1 MTQPASGDIPK
12 VLAFDGGRLDP
23 DRRATGGIMTSKTNS
38 LSRRGVMKG
47 ALGAV
52 AASTVPTGWAI
63 AQAKPL
69 KVGLMLPYSGT
80 FAKLGENIT
89 LAVEMLIAEKG
100 GKLGGR
106 EIQIV
111 KLDDESKPENGPQN
125 AERLVKRDAVDVLI
139 GTVHSGVQMGIHKVV
154 SESGTLCIVPNAGAN
169 SVTRELCVKNV
180 FRTSFTNWQPAHGM
194 GLALGKRG
202 IKKAAWIT
210 WDYAA
215 GAESGQGFKEGLEK
229 HGGQVVKT
237 LTLKFPET
245 NFQPLLA
252 QIPDLGVEAVGSFF
266 AGGGAVQ
273 FVKEYK
279 AAGIKVPLC
288 GSGFLTEG
296 VLGPQGDAAEGIETA
311 LHYGDG
317 IDSARNVAFRKAF
330 KVKAQ
335 RDADVYAV
343 QGYDAAQLLAIGL
356 EAVKGNMDDE
366 AGLYKAMRAAKF
378 ESPRGPVSISPS
390 QDIVHNIYLR
400 RAEKGE
406 NKVIGVAAEN
416 LADPGTGCK
425 L

>member
-1 MTQPASGDIPK
+1 MTA
-12 VLAFDGGRLDP
+12 
-23 DRRATGGIMTSKTNS
+23 DRS
-38 LSRRGVMKG
+38 LSRRRLIKG
-47 ALGAV
+47 GLAVGA
-52 AASTVPTGWAI
+52 AATMPTTFAI

-89 LAVEMLIAEKG
+89 FAVEMLIAEKG

-106 EIQIV
+106 AIEIV

-125 AERLVKRDAVDVLI
+125 AERLVKRDGVDVLI

-154 SESGTLCIVPNAGAN
+154 RETGTLTIVPNAGAN
-169 SVTRELCVKNV
+169 AVTRQLCAKNV
-180 FRTSFTNWQPAHGM
+180 FRTSFSNWQPAHGM

-202 IKKAAWIT
+202 VKKAAWVT

-215 GAESGQGFKEGLEK
+215 GKEAGEGFREGLEK
-229 HGGQVVKT
+229 HGGKVVQT

-252 QIPDLGVEAVGSFF
+252 QIPGLDVEVVGSFF

-279 AAGIKVPLC
+279 AAGLKVPLC

-296 VLGPQGDAAEGIETA
+296 TLQAQGEAAEGIETA

-317 IDSARNVAFRKAF
+317 LDNAKNAAFRKAF
-330 KVKAQ
+330 KDKTQ

-343 QGYDAAQLLAIGL
+343 QGYDAAQLLAVGL
-356 EAVKGNMDDE
+356 EAVKGNLDDE
-366 AGLYKAMRAAKF
+366 AGLYKAMRSAKI
-378 ESPRGPVSISPS
+378 ESPRGPISMSPS
-390 QDIVHNIYLR
+390 QEVVHNIYLR
-400 RAEKGE
+400 RAEKGQ
-406 NKVIGVAAEN
+406 NKVVGIAAEA

>member
-1 MTQPASGDIPK
+1 MTRSTIHG
-12 VLAFDGGRLDP
+12 
-23 DRRATGGIMTSKTNS
+23 
-38 LSRRGVMKG
+38 LSRRRVLAG
-47 ALGAV
+47 AAAVTGA
-52 AASTVPTGWAI
+52 AAFPTRFAI

-89 LAVEMLIAEKG
+89 FAIEQLIAERG

-106 EIQIV
+106 EVQIV

-154 SESGTLCIVPNAGAN
+154 RESGTLCIVPNAGAVA
-169 SVTRELCVKNV
+169 VTRDLCAKNV
-180 FRTSFTNWQPAHGM
+180 FRTSFTNWQPAYGM
-194 GLALGKRG
+194 GLALGKKG
-202 IKKAAWIT
+202 VKKAAWIT

-215 GAESGQGFKEGLEK
+215 GAESGAGFKEGLEK
-229 HGGQVVKT
+229 GGGQVVQT

-252 QIPDLGVEAVGSFF
+252 QVPGLGVDAVGAFF

-279 AAGIKVPLC
+279 AAGLKVPLV

-296 VLGPQGDAAEGIETA
+296 VLGPQGEAAEGIETA

-317 IDSARNVAFRKAF
+317 IDNPQNAAFRKAF
-330 KVKAQ
+330 KDKTQ

-356 EAVKGNMDDE
+356 EAVKGNLEDE
-366 AGLYKAMRAAKF
+366 ANLYKAMREAKF
-378 ESPRGPVSISPS
+378 SSPRGPVSMSKS
-390 QDIVHNIYLR
+390 QEIVHNIYLR

-406 NKVIGVAAEN
+406 NKVIGVAAEA
-416 LADPGTGCK
+416 LTDPGTGCK

>member
-1 MTQPASGDIPK
+1 MTT
-12 VLAFDGGRLDP
+12 RLHP
-23 DRRATGGIMTSKTNS
+23 
-38 LSRRGVMKG
+38 SRRTVIAGG
-47 ALGAV
+47 AAL
-52 AASTVPTGWAI
+52 AATAVPTGWAI

-69 KVGLMLPYSGT
+69 KVGLMLPYTGT

-89 LAVEMLIAEKG
+89 HSVEMLIAEKG

-106 EIQIV
+106 DVQII
-111 KLDDESKPENGPQN
+111 KLDDESKPELGPQN
-125 AERLVKRDAVDVLI
+125 ADRLVKRDQVDVLI

-154 SESGTLCIVPNAGAN
+154 RESGTLCIIPNAGVVATN
-169 SVTRELCVKNV
+169 RDQCAKNV
-180 FRTSFTNWQPAHGM
+180 FRTSFSNWQPAYGM

-202 IKKAAWIT
+202 VKKAAWIT

-215 GAESGQGFKEGLEK
+215 GQESGAGFKEGLEK
-229 HGGQVVKT
+229 GGGQVVAT

-252 QIPDLGVEAVGSFF
+252 QIPGLGVEAVGSFF

-273 FVKEYK
+273 FVKEYA

-296 VLGPQGDAAEGIETA
+296 VLDAIGPAGDGVETA

-317 IDSARNVAFRKAF
+317 LDNATNKRFRDAFQKKA
-330 KVKAQ
+330 A

-356 EAVKGNMDDE
+356 EAVKGNMEDE
-366 AGLYKAMRAAKF
+366 ANLYKAMRAAKID
-378 ESPRGPVSISPS
+378 SPRGPLALSPS
-390 QDIVHNIYLR
+390 QDAVHNIYLR
-400 RAEKGE
+400 KAEKGL
-406 NKVIGVAAEN
+406 NKVTGVAAEN
-416 LADPGTGCK
+416 LADPGTGCRMA
-425 L
+425 

>member
-1 MTQPASGDIPK
+1 MTKAIIS
-12 VLAFDGGRLDP
+12 R
-23 DRRATGGIMTSKTNS
+23 RRA
-38 LSRRGVMKG
+38 LQG
-47 ALGAV
+47 AAALAGAS
-52 AASTVPTGWAI
+52 AIPTGWAI

-89 LAVEMLIAEKG
+89 LAIEMLVAEKG

-106 EIQIV
+106 EVQII

-125 AERLVKRDAVDVLI
+125 AERLVKRDGVDVLI

-154 SESGTLCIVPNAGAN
+154 SESGTLCIIPNAGAN
-169 SVTRELCVKNV
+169 DVTRKLCAKNV
-180 FRTSFTNWQPAHGM
+180 FRTSFTNWQPGYGM
-194 GLALGKRG
+194 GLALAKKG

-215 GAESGQGFKEGLEK
+215 GAEAGDGFKQGMEK
-229 HGGQVVKT
+229 GGGEVTKV

-279 AAGIKVPLC
+279 AAGIKALLC

-317 IDSARNVAFRKAF
+317 IDNPKNKAF
-330 KVKAQ
+330 VEAFKGKTQ

-356 EAVKGNMDDE
+356 EAAKGNLEDE
-366 AGLYKAMRAAKF
+366 AALYKAMRSAKF
-378 ESPRGPVSISPS
+378 DSPRGPVAMSPS
-390 QDIVHNIYLR
+390 QNITQNIYLR
-400 RAEKGE
+400 RAEKGQ
-406 NKVIGVAAEN
+406 NKVIGIAAEA
-416 LADPGTGCK
+416 LADPGSDCK
-425 L
+425 LG

>member
-1 MTQPASGDIPK
+1 MKSVRSDA
-12 VLAFDGGRLDP
+12 V
-23 DRRATGGIMTSKTNS
+23 
-38 LSRRGVMKG
+38 SRRRVLKG
-47 ALGAV
+47 AATVAV
-52 AASTVPTGWAI
+52 ASSVPTGWAI

-89 LAVEMLIAEKG
+89 FAVEILLAEKG

-106 EIQIV
+106 EVQIV

-154 SESGTLCIVPNAGAN
+154 RESGTLCIVPNAGAN
-169 SVTRELCVKNV
+169 AVTRELCAKNV

-215 GAESGQGFKEGLEK
+215 GAESGDGFKEGLAK
-229 HGGQVVKT
+229 HGGEVVKT

-266 AGGGAVQ
+266 AGGGAIQ

-317 IDSARNVAFRKAF
+317 VDNPKNAAFRKAF
-330 KVKAQ
+330 KDKTQ

-343 QGYDAAQLLAIGL
+343 QGYDAAQLLALGL
-356 EAVKGNMDDE
+356 EAVKGNLEDE
-366 AGLYKAMRAAKF
+366 ANLYKAMRSAKF
-378 ESPRGPVSISPS
+378 DSPRGAVSISPS

-406 NKVIGVAAEN
+406 NKVVGIAAES

>member
-1 MTQPASGDIPK
+1 MT
-12 VLAFDGGRLDP
+12 
-23 DRRATGGIMTSKTNS
+23 TSKR
-38 LSRRGVMKG
+38 LSRRGVLG
-47 ALGAV
+47 GSAALGV
-52 AASTVPTGWAI
+52 ATAVPTGWAI

-89 LAVEMLIAEKG
+89 TAIELLIAEKG

-106 EIQIV
+106 DIQII
-111 KLDDESKPENGPQN
+111 KLDDESKPENAPQN
-125 AERLVKRDAVDVLI
+125 ADRLVKRDQVDVLI

-154 SESGTLCIVPNAGAN
+154 RESGTLTIVPNAGAVG
-169 SVTRELCVKNV
+169 VTRDLCAKNV
-180 FRTSFTNWQPAHGM
+180 FRMSFTNWQPAYGM

-202 IKKAAWIT
+202 VKKAAWIT

-215 GAESGQGFKEGLEK
+215 GAESGAGFKEGLEK
-229 HGGQVVKT
+229 GGGQVVST

-252 QIPDLGVEAVGSFF
+252 QVPGLGVEAVGAFF

-273 FVKEYK
+273 FVKEYA

-296 VLGPQGDAAEGIETA
+296 TLAAQGAAAEGIETA

-317 IDSARNVAFRKAF
+317 IDNPKNVAFRKAF
-330 KVKAQ
+330 KDKAG

-343 QGYDAAQLLAIGL
+343 QGYDSAQLLAVGL
-356 EAVKGNMDDE
+356 EAVKGKIEDE
-366 AGLYKAMRAAKF
+366 ANLYKAMRAAKID
-378 ESPRGPVSISPS
+378 SPRGPVSLSAS
-390 QDIVHNIYLR
+390 QETVHNIYLR
-400 RAEKGE
+400 KATAGE
-406 NKVIGVAAEN
+406 NKVIGIAAEQ

-425 L
+425 LA